1 MPALTDASIPKARG
15 RREIRFILAKGV
27 FADTASTLETTAAAG
42 KQKAEPRHDSANRYH
57 PNADIEYTEKQPMI
71 IVESYPVA
79 VAMCLITMLCW
90 GSWANTQ
97 KLASKEWR
105 FQLFYWDYAIGV
117 LLLALVLAFT
127 IGSTGS
133 GGRGFLADLQQA
145 DGKWLGSAFIGGII
159 FNLSNILLV
168 AAIDIAGLAV
178 AFPVGVGLALVLGVI
193 TTFLS
198 TKEGNAPMLGV
209 GVAAIMIAIIL
220 DALAY
225 KRLSSGG
232 QKAPLKGIVI
242 SVAAGLLMGFFYK
255 YVAQAMGKIE
265 TVNGTLTLEA
275 GKLSPYTAVVLFSAG
290 LLLSNFIW
298 NSIMM
303 VKPFTGEPVPFG
315 DYFSKGSL
323 RLHLVGILG
332 GMIWNLGMSFSI
344 IASTKAGAALSYGL
358 GQGATMIGAFWG
370 VFIWKE
376 FKGAPP
382 GTNKFLAAM
391 FAFYLLGLGVL
402 IASKL

>member
-1 MPALTDASIPKARG
+1 M
-15 RREIRFILAKGV
+15 F
-27 FADTASTLETTAAAG
+27 
-42 KQKAEPRHDSANRYH
+42 
-57 PNADIEYTEKQPMI
+57 
-71 IVESYPVA
+71 IVESYPLA
-79 VAMCLITMLCW
+79 VVMCIITMLCW

-117 LLLALVLAFT
+117 LLLALLLAFT
-127 IGSTGS
+127 MGSSGS

-145 DGKWLGSAFIGGII
+145 DAKWLGSAFLGGVI

-198 TKEGNAPMLGV
+198 TKEGNAPMLAL
-209 GVAAIMIAIIL
+209 GVAAIMVAIIL

-232 QKAPLKGIVI
+232 QKTPIKGIVI

-255 YVAQAMGKIE
+255 YVAQAMGKIDPV
-265 TVNGTLTLEA
+265 TKVLEA
-275 GKLSPYTAVVLFSAG
+275 GKLSPYTAVVVFSAG

-303 VKPFTGEPVPFG
+303 IRPFTGPPVPFG
-315 DYFSKGSL
+315 DYFKGSL

-332 GMIWNLGMSFSI
+332 GAIWNVGMAFSI

-376 FKGAPP
+376 FKGAPT
-382 GTNKFLAAM
+382 GTNKYLAAM
-391 FAFYLLGLGVL
+391 FCFYLLGLAIL
-402 IASKL
+402 IASRL

>member
-1 MPALTDASIPKARG
+1 M
-15 RREIRFILAKGV
+15 F
-27 FADTASTLETTAAAG
+27 
-42 KQKAEPRHDSANRYH
+42 
-57 PNADIEYTEKQPMI
+57 

-79 VAMCLITMLCW
+79 VALCIITMLCW

-117 LLLALVLAFT
+117 FLLALLLAFT
-127 IGSTGS
+127 LGSTGS
-133 GGRGFLADLQQA
+133 GGRGFVADLQQA
-145 DGKWLGSAFIGGII
+145 DGKWLGSAFLGGVI

-193 TTFLS
+193 TTYLS
-198 TKEGNAPMLGV
+198 TKVGNAPMLGL
-209 GVAAIMIAIIL
+209 GVSAIMLAIIL
-220 DALAY
+220 DAIAY
-225 KRLSSGG
+225 KRLAGG
-232 QKAPLKGIVI
+232 DKRTPVKGIVI
-242 SVAAGLLMGFFYK
+242 SIAAGLLMGFFYK
-255 YVAQAMGKIE
+255 YVAQAMGRIE
-265 TVNGTLTLEA
+265 PLTRVLEP

-290 LLLSNFIW
+290 LLLSNFVW
-298 NSIMM
+298 NSLMM
-303 VKPFTGEPVPFG
+303 VKPFTGPAVPFG
-315 DYFSKGSL
+315 DYFTKGNA

-332 GMIWNLGMSFSI
+332 GMIWNAGMAFSI

-376 FKGAPP
+376 FKGAPK
-382 GTNKFLAAM
+382 GTSGLLGAM
-391 FAFYLLGLGVL
+391 FLLYLIGLAIL
-402 IASKL
+402 IASKA

>member
-1 MPALTDASIPKARG
+1 M
-15 RREIRFILAKGV
+15 V
-27 FADTASTLETTAAAG
+27 
-42 KQKAEPRHDSANRYH
+42 
-57 PNADIEYTEKQPMI
+57 

-79 VAMCLITMLCW
+79 VVMCLITMLCW

-117 LLLALVLAFT
+117 LLLSLILAFT
-127 IGSTGS
+127 LGSSGR

-145 DGKWLGSAFIGGII
+145 DGKWLGSAFLGGVI

-178 AFPVGVGLALVLGVI
+178 AFPIGVGLALVLGVI
-193 TTFLS
+193 TTYMA
-198 TKEGNAPMLGV
+198 TQDGNVPMLAL
-209 GVAAIMIAIIL
+209 GVAGIMVAIIL
-220 DALAY
+220 DAMAY
-225 KRLSSGG
+225 KRLASSG
-232 QKAPLKGIVI
+232 QRTPVKGIVI

-255 YVAQAMGKIE
+255 YVAQAMGKIDPV
-265 TVNGTLTLEA
+265 TQTLEA

-290 LLLSNFIW
+290 LVLSNFIW

-303 VKPFTGEPVPFG
+303 IKPFTGEPVPFG
-315 DYFSKGSL
+315 DYFTKGNM

-332 GMIWNLGMSFSI
+332 GMIWNVGMSFSI

-370 VFIWKE
+370 VFVWKE

-382 GTNKFLAAM
+382 GTNKLLAAM
-391 FAFYLLGLGVL
+391 FLFYLIGLGVL
-402 IASKL
+402 IASRL